1 MIKPMQSLLLILAIA
16 LLVIFGLQNREDAPF
31 QIFMMQRTLPL
42 AYLVA
47 YGYFLGML
55 TAVLALW
62 KLTSKEKSKRKPG
75 SDEK

>member
-1 MIKPMQSLLLILAIA
+1 MQTLLLILAVT
-16 LLVIFGLQNREDAPF
+16 LMVIFGLQNREDAPF
-31 QIFMMQRTLPL
+31 HIFMMERTLPL
-42 AYLVA
+42 AYMVA

-62 KLTSKEKSKRKPG
+62 RLTSKEKLKRRPG